1 MGTQIKPMSGFELE
15 TSDFYTML
23 EWTSSTQKIKL
34 MEEGSQPTYTLQ
46 QKPYYPNT
54 SQNYLTK
61 RMMLPQ

>member
-1 MGTQIKPMSGFELE
+1 
-15 TSDFYTML
+15 
-23 EWTSSTQKIKL
+23 